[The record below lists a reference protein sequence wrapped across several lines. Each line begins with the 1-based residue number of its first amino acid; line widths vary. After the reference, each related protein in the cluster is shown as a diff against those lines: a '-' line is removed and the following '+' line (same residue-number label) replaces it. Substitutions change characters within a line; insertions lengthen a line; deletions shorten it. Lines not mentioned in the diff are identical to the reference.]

1 MLDMFIN
8 FHQTY
13 SWLGLREVQDVI
25 NHWHLLAY
33 PLIDI
38 EFHTDKL
45 SSQRCIRAAAMTGL
59 AFFSFNI
66 KTQEPCFQSRTQT
79 VFHTSIDGIS
89 SCQR

>member
-8 FHQTY
+8 IHQTY
-13 SWLGLREVQDVI
+13 SWLGLREVEDVI

-45 SSQRCIRAAAMTGL
+45 SSQRCIRAVANVGIVL
-59 AFFSFNI
+59 FGPSKRRKDLRPVI
-66 KTQEPCFQSRTQT
+66 KVNLRPFKYW
-79 VFHTSIDGIS
+79 
-89 SCQR
+89 